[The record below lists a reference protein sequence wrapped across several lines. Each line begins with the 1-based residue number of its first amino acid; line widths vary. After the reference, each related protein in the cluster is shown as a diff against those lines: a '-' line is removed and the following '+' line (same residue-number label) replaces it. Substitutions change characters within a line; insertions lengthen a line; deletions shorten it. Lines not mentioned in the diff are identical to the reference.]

1 MDVGARMSQDRRVAA
16 PQKRIS
22 IEELLVRHRAVT
34 DAQLERAR
42 EEQRKNG
49 GELGRI
55 LVSLGYVSEDL
66 LLRAQAHQLGIPL
79 VDPAKNPPS
88 QSFAQFI
95 PLQVAQRLKVI
106 AVGGNLET
114 RLLRVATSAPSDTPA
129 VTELTRATG
138 CKIEL
143 AVATSRSIEAAIRAA
158 YFPDQAQREEPEPQ
172 VDELKDL
179 RKRLERAERQLSSRE
194 YAAALARI
202 ERLEQIAENDHHAL
216 NVIGQVLLEV
226 GAISREE
233 LKRRLSRS

>member
-1 MDVGARMSQDRRVAA
+1 MDGTARMSQDRSVAA

-34 DAQLERAR
+34 DTQLERAR
-42 EEQRKNG
+42 EEQRKSG
-49 GELGRI
+49 GDLGGI
-55 LVSLGYVSEDL
+55 LVRLGYVSEDL

-79 VDPAKNPPS
+79 VDPVKNPPS
-88 QSFAQFI
+88 ASFARFV
-95 PLQVAQRLKVI
+95 PLQLAQRLRVI

-114 RLLRVATSAPSDTPA
+114 RLLRVATSAPNDGAA

-143 AVATSRSIEAAIRAA
+143 AAATSRSIEAAIQAA
-158 YFPDQAQREEPEPQ
+158 YFQEGRPENKREPQ
-172 VDELKDL
+172 VDELQDL
-179 RKRLERAERQLSSRE
+179 RKRLLRAERQLSSRE

-233 LKRRLSRS
+233 LKRRLARS

>member
-1 MDVGARMSQDRRVAA
+1 MDGTARMSQDRIVAA

-22 IEELLVRHRAVT
+22 IEELLLRHRAVT
-34 DAQLERAR
+34 DTQLERAR
-42 EEQRKNG
+42 EEQRKSG
-49 GELGRI
+49 GDLGRI
-55 LVSLGYVSEDL
+55 LVRLGYVSEDL

-88 QSFAQFI
+88 ESFARFI
-95 PLQVAQRLKVI
+95 PLQVAQRLRVI

-114 RLLRVATSAPSDTPA
+114 RLLRVATSAPGDTAA

-143 AVATSRSIEAAIRAA
+143 AVATSRSIEAAIQTA
-158 YFPDQAQREEPEPQ
+158 YFHEAEPPPSPEPELDDLQ
-172 VDELKDL
+172 DLK
-179 RKRLERAERQLSSRE
+179 KRLARAERQLSSRE

-216 NVIGQVLLEV
+216 NVIGQILLEV

-233 LKRRLSRS
+233 LKRRLARS

>member
-1 MDVGARMSQDRRVAA
+1 MDVRARMSQDRSVAA

-22 IEELLVRHRAVT
+22 IEELLLRHRAVT
-34 DAQLERAR
+34 DTQLERAR
-42 EEQRKNG
+42 EEQRKSG
-49 GELGRI
+49 GDLGRI
-55 LVSLGYVSEDL
+55 LVSLGYVSEEL

-79 VDPAKNPPS
+79 VDPGKNPPS

-95 PLQVAQRLKVI
+95 PLQVALRLKVI

-114 RLLRVATSAPSDTPA
+114 RLLRVATSAPGDTA
-129 VTELTRATG
+129 VVTELTRATG

-143 AVATSRSIEAAIRAA
+143 AVATARSIEAAIRAA
-158 YFPDQAQREEPEPQ
+158 YLQEKTPQPEPE

-233 LKRRLSRS
+233 LKRRLSRT

>member
-1 MDVGARMSQDRRVAA
+1 MDVRAGMSQDRSVAA

-22 IEELLVRHRAVT
+22 IEELLLRHRAVSE
-34 DAQLERAR
+34 AQLDRAR
-42 EEQRKNG
+42 EEQRRSG
-49 GELGRI
+49 GDLGRI

-79 VDPAKNPPS
+79 VDPVKNPPS
-88 QSFAQFI
+88 QSFAQLI
-95 PLQVAQRLKVI
+95 PLQVVERLRVI
-106 AVGGNLET
+106 AVGGNLES
-114 RLLRVATSAPSDTPA
+114 RLLRVATSAPNDTAA

-143 AVATSRSIEAAIRAA
+143 AVATARSIEAAIRAA
-158 YFPDQAQREEPEPQ
+158 YHHEKELPPQPEPELT
-172 VDELKDL
+172 ELQDL
-179 RKRLERAERQLSSRE
+179 RKRIERAERQLSSRE

>member
-1 MDVGARMSQDRRVAA
+1 MAA

-22 IEELLVRHRAVT
+22 IEELLLRHRAVT
-34 DAQLERAR
+34 DTQLERAR
-42 EEQRKNG
+42 EEQRKSG
-49 GELGRI
+49 GDLGRI
-55 LVSLGYVSEDL
+55 LVSLGYVSEEL

-79 VDPAKNPPS
+79 VDPGKNPPS

-95 PLQVAQRLKVI
+95 PLQVALRLKVI

-114 RLLRVATSAPSDTPA
+114 RLLRVATSAPGDTA
-129 VTELTRATG
+129 VVTELTRATG

-143 AVATSRSIEAAIRAA
+143 AVATARSIEAAIRAA
-158 YFPDQAQREEPEPQ
+158 YLQEKTPQPEPE

-233 LKRRLSRS
+233 LKRRLSRT

>member
-1 MDVGARMSQDRRVAA
+1 MDARARMSQDRRVAA

-22 IEELLVRHRAVT
+22 IEELLLRHRAVT
-34 DAQLERAR
+34 EAQLDRAR
-42 EEQRKNG
+42 EEQRRAG
-49 GELGRI
+49 GDLGRI
-55 LVSLGYVSEDL
+55 LVGLGYVSEDL

-88 QSFAQFI
+88 QSYAQLI
-95 PLQVAQRLKVI
+95 PLQIAERLRVI
-106 AVGGNLET
+106 AVGGNLEA
-114 RLLRVATSAPSDTPA
+114 RLLRVATSAPSDTAA
-129 VTELTRATG
+129 VTELTRVTG

-143 AVATSRSIEAAIRAA
+143 AVATARSIEAAIRAA
-158 YFPDQAQREEPEPQ
+158 YHHEQEAPAQPEAQ
-172 VDELKDL
+172 LTELQDL
-179 RKRLERAERQLSSRE
+179 RKRIERAERQLSSRE

>member
-1 MDVGARMSQDRRVAA
+1 MDGCARMSQDRNVAA

-22 IEELLVRHRAVT
+22 IEELLLRHRAVT
-34 DAQLERAR
+34 ETQLERAR
-42 EEQRKNG
+42 DEQRKSG
-49 GELGRI
+49 GDLGVI
-55 LVSLGYVSEDL
+55 LVRLGYVSEDL

-95 PLQVAQRLKVI
+95 PLQLAQRLKVI

-114 RLLRVATSAPSDTPA
+114 RLLRVATSAPNDSAA
-129 VTELTRATG
+129 VTELTRTTG

-143 AVATSRSIEAAIRAA
+143 AVATTRSIEAAIRAA
-158 YFPDQAQREEPEPQ
+158 YFQAETPQSQAEPEMN
-172 VDELKDL
+172 ELQDL
-179 RKRLERAERQLSSRE
+179 RKRLKRAERQLSSRE